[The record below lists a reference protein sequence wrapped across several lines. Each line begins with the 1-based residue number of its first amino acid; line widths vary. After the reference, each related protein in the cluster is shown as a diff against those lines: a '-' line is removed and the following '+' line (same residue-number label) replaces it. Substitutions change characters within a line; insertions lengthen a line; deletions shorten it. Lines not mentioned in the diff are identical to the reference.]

1 MQQEADQS
9 VGNEVHDLMSLSDE
23 VLRCWDEFPPVSGVV
38 SPMDALIL
46 KYGKPAVD
54 QAVAFIRR
62 LGLLESEVQCT
73 RKQSE

>member
-1 MQQEADQS
+1 MQHEADQS